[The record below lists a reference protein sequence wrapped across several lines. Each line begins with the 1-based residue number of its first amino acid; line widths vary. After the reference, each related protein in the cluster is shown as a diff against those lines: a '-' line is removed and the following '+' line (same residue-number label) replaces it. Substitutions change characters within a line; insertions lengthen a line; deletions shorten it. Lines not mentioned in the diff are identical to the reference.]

1 MLQKL
6 LGRDPEMAGRG
17 RKSPRQ
23 FQCGDALWE
32 TYRRMSADQEKGVD
46 ELINDALES
55 YAQLAGYQTGID
67 ADPLPQFRQGPQH
80 GTDDGSSTPPPMER
94 LAHRAPP
101 PPAPPPPPPPPSS
114 GGGSRFGRGM
124 PAPEA
129 AFGMFQPGPTPPPLS
144 PSYITSADGTPG
156 VPAPPLYLVF
166 DSQKYRIDKDQFIIG
181 RGAKSSDLP
190 IKDGNISR
198 KHAAVVRRNGTYFIK
213 DLGST
218 NGIDFKGMR
227 IDNKRIDEGDVFH
240 LCDYELRFTYKR

>member
-1 MLQKL
+1 
-6 LGRDPEMAGRG
+6 MAGSG
-17 RKSPRQ
+17 RRSPRQ
-23 FQCGDALWE
+23 FQCNDGIWD
-32 TYRRMSADQEKGVD
+32 TFRRMSADQEKGLD
-46 ELINDALES
+46 DLINDAMEA

-67 ADPLPQFRQGPQH
+67 AAEAPSFSDLEGTGSRMGLGQLGQEDGPA
-80 GTDDGSSTPPPMER
+80 TPPP
-94 LAHRAPP
+94 AQAAFNHRESRRG
-101 PPAPPPPPPPPSS
+101 PAPPPPPPVPM
-114 GGGSRFGRGM
+114 GASRFGGRKM
-124 PAPEA
+124 PPPQGGLG
-129 AFGMFQPGPTPPPLS
+129 GMFQHGTTPPPLS
-144 PSYITSADGTPG
+144 PSYISASDGTPG

-166 DSQKYRIDKDQFIIG
+166 DNQKYRIDKDQFIIC

>member
-1 MLQKL
+1 MS
-6 LGRDPEMAGRG
+6 AHG
-17 RKSPRQ
+17 RKNPRQ
-23 FQCGDALWE
+23 FHCSDALWE
-32 TYRRMSADQEKGVD
+32 TYRRMSSDQEKSVD

-67 ADPLPQFRQGPQH
+67 AEPAFATSHLHSHNEEGPA
-80 GTDDGSSTPPPMER
+80 TPPP
-94 LAHRAPP
+94 AHPPRRPPP
-101 PPAPPPPPPPPSS
+101 PPAPPPSPMST
-114 GGGSRFGRGM
+114 RFGRGT
-124 PAPEA
+124 PSSPS
-129 AFGMFQPGPTPPPLS
+129 AFGGVFPSTATPPPLA
-144 PSYITSADGTPG
+144 PSYIRATDGTPG

-166 DSQKYRIDKDQFIIG
+166 DNQKYRIDKDQFIIG

>member
-1 MLQKL
+1 MAAP
-6 LGRDPEMAGRG
+6 GRR
-17 RKSPRQ
+17 STRQ
-23 FQCGDALWE
+23 FHCSDALWD
-32 TYRRMSADQEKGVD
+32 TFRRMAADQEKGVD

-67 ADPLPQFRQGPQH
+67 AEPPFAGV
-80 GTDDGSSTPPPMER
+80 GDDGPATPPP
-94 LAHRAPP
+94 AHAPQRRGGL
-101 PPAPPPPPPPPSS
+101 PPPPPPLPMPMPMPGGARAARGGPPSS
-114 GGGSRFGRGM
+114 GGLG
-124 PAPEA
+124 
-129 AFGMFQPGPTPPPLS
+129 GMFQPGPT
-144 PSYITSADGTPG
+144 
-156 VPAPPLYLVF
+156 
-166 DSQKYRIDKDQFIIG
+166 
-181 RGAKSSDLP
+181 P

>member
-1 MLQKL
+1 
-6 LGRDPEMAGRG
+6 MAAPG

-23 FQCGDALWE
+23 FNCSDALWE
-32 TYRRMSADQEKGVD
+32 TFRRMASDQEKSVD

-67 ADPLPQFRQGPQH
+67 AEPPSFPQFEEGPA
-80 GTDDGSSTPPPMER
+80 TPPP
-94 LAHRAPP
+94 LAQPHRRAAAIP
-101 PPAPPPPPPPPSS
+101 PPAPPPPPVPSS
-114 GGGSRFGRGM
+114 GRFGRG
-124 PAPEA
+124 APPPQGG
-129 AFGMFQPGPTPPPLS
+129 FGAMFQPGPTPPPLS
-144 PSYITSADGTPG
+144 ASYISATDGTPG

-166 DSQKYRIDKDQFIIG
+166 DNQKYRIDKDQFIIG

>member
-1 MLQKL
+1 MSV
-6 LGRDPEMAGRG
+6 PG
-17 RKSPRQ
+17 RKSLRQ
-23 FQCGDALWE
+23 FHCTDALWK
-32 TYRRMSADQEKGVD
+32 TFTRMSAEQEKEID
-46 ELINDALES
+46 ELIGDAMVA

-67 ADPLPQFRQGPQH
+67 AEPAFAGVSF
-80 GTDDGSSTPPPMER
+80 GDDGPSTPPPV
-94 LAHRAPP
+94 HAPAARRGP
-101 PPAPPPPPPPPSS
+101 PGLPPPPPPLP
-114 GGGSRFGRGM
+114 GVRASRGT
-124 PAPEA
+124 APVSTGLG
-129 AFGMFQPGPTPPPLS
+129 GMFQPGPTPPPLS
-144 PSYITSADGTPG
+144 ASYISASDGTPG

-166 DSQKYRIDKDQFIIG
+166 DNQKYRIDKDQFIIG